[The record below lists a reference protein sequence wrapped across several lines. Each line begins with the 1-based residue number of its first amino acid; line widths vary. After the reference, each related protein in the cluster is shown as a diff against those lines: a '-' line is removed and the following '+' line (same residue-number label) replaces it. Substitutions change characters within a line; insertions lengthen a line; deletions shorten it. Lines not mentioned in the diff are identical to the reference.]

1 MDLDANS
8 LLASM
13 VVSGVG
19 FVFLSYG
26 KKQGRLP
33 QMVAGLVLM
42 IFPYFVSNVALMG
55 GIATGVVLLVWLA
68 IRAGA

>member
-13 VVSGVG
+13 VVSGIG

-26 KKQGRLP
+26 KKQSRLP
-33 QMVAGLVLM
+33 QMLTGLILM

-55 GIATGVVLLVWLA
+55 GIATGVILLAWLA

>member
-13 VVSGVG
+13 VVSGIG

-26 KKQGRLP
+26 KKQGRPP
-33 QMVAGLVLM
+33 QMVTGLILM

-55 GIATGVVLLVWLA
+55 GIATGVILLAWLA

>member
-13 VVSGVG
+13 VVSGIG

-26 KKQGRLP
+26 RKQSRLP
-33 QMVAGLVLM
+33 QMVTGLILM

-55 GIATGVVLLVWLA
+55 GIATGVILLAWLA

>member
-13 VVSGVG
+13 VVSGIG

-26 KKQGRLP
+26 KKQSRLP
-33 QMVAGLVLM
+33 QMVTGLILL

-55 GIATGVVLLVWLA
+55 GIATGVILLAWLA

>member
-26 KKQGRLP
+26 KKQSRLP
-33 QMVAGLVLM
+33 QMLTGLILM

-55 GIATGVVLLVWLA
+55 GIATGVILLAWLA

>member
-13 VVSGVG
+13 VVSGIG
-19 FVFLSYG
+19 FVLLSYG
-26 KKQGRLP
+26 KKQQRLP
-33 QMVAGLVLM
+33 QMVAGLLLM

-55 GIATGVVLLVWLA
+55 GIATAILALVWLA